1 MEKKIKFKKI
11 NHEFEKQILSLN
23 GQLLHA
29 SELGF
34 THPKSQKFLKFK
46 SKPPK
51 SVSKYT

>member
-1 MEKKIKFKKI
+1 MEKKKIKFKKI

-34 THPKSQKFLKFK
+34 IHPKKPKIFK
-46 SKPPK
+46 I
-51 SVSKYT
+51 